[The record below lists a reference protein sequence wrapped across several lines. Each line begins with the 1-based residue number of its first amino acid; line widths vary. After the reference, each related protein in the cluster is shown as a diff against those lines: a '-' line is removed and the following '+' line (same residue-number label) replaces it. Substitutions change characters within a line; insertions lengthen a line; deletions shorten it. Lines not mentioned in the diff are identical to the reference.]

1 MRVGVLVL
9 GVSLF
14 ASTAHAQA
22 TTTDVSAATTSAATT
37 TEPVRTNEGVE
48 QKVRA
53 YFADV
58 PAMIEIARCESRF
71 RQYDGAGGALRGGL
85 GGGMVGLFQVYDKIH
100 RGAASAMGHDI
111 DTPEGNMGYARHLYE
126 SQGTDPWLSSFACW
140 GSGTSAEALPPV
152 AAAVQAGGVVTL
164 TKNLSLGVIDPEV
177 RFLQQ
182 LLNRNGYR
190 VTDSGP
196 GAPGQETDKYG
207 ALTRD
212 AVRSFQCKQG
222 IVCTGSE
229 GTTGYG
235 YVGARTR
242 AALLSLGGSV
252 EVTTISANP
261 AVSAAPATGA
271 DDTATKIAQL
281 QAQIAQ
287 LLAIIA
293 QLQASKT
300 VVAVAQ

>member
-1 MRVGVLVL
+1 MRRAGVLVL

-22 TTTDVSAATTSAATT
+22 TTTEASAATTSAVAT
-37 TEPVRTNEGVE
+37 EVVRTNEGME
-48 QKVRA
+48 QKVRT
-53 YFADV
+53 YFADI
-58 PAMIEIARCESRF
+58 PTMIEIARCESRF
-71 RQYDGAGGALRGGL
+71 RQYADSGNALRGGL
-85 GGGMVGLFQVYDKIH
+85 GAGMVGLYQVYDKIH
-100 RGAASAMGHDI
+100 RAAASAMGHDI

-140 GSGTSAEALPPV
+140 GSSTSAEALPPV
-152 AAAVQAGGVVTL
+152 AAAAQASGVVTL

-252 EVTTISANP
+252 QVAAVSANP
-261 AVSAAPATGA
+261 AVSAAPAAGP
-271 DDTATKIAQL
+271 DDTAAKIAQL

-293 QLQASKT
+293 QLQAARGT
-300 VVAVAQ
+300 VALAQ